1 MTLSATKIDRSNL
14 LFRLAV
20 LTRRWCQI
28 LDKEFQDAGLTAA
41 TWRPLLH
48 LHLLGKGIRQKDLA
62 ASIGIEGP
70 SLVRLLD
77 TLIAKGLVERSEDS
91 TDRRAK
97 LLCLTTPGHE
107 VVASIHGTTMD
118 LESELLSTFSK
129 TEFSQ
134 MAGFIERLETTVSTV
149 HQRSKQ

>member
-1 MTLSATKIDRSNL
+1 MTAYVPKIDRSNL

-20 LTRRWCQI
+20 LTRRWCKI
-28 LDKEFQDAGLTAA
+28 LDNEFQVAGLTAA

-48 LHLLGKGIRQKDLA
+48 LHLLGQGIRQKDLA

-77 TLIAKGLVERSEDS
+77 TLIAKGLVERSEDA

-97 LLCLTTPGHE
+97 LLCLTASGRA

-118 LESELLSTFSK
+118 LESELLSPFDE

-134 MAGFIERLETTVSTV
+134 VAGLVERLETTVSTV
-149 HQRSKQ
+149 RQRGRQ